1 MRSPVRT
8 QRGLAGVALGL
19 AALLGAGCFPTLEP
33 AFDSP
38 APAKR
43 LDAIVDAAARDDRS
57 TVPPLIDMLDSD
69 DPAERMLAIRALER
83 ISGGQTFGYRYAD
96 PEWQRRES
104 INRWVKWAE
113 SDSAGTPQGSD
124 DPGDPGRSPPGTE
137 SAASSA
143 QTPMTH
149 DDDRQNR
156 VIAGAD
162 SEEYIR

>member
-8 QRGLAGVALGL
+8 QRPLACIALGL
-19 AALLGAGCFPTLEP
+19 VALMGAGCFPTLEP

-96 PEWQRRES
+96 PEWRRRES

-113 SDSAGTPQGSD
+113 SDTAGSPTGPETQS
-124 DPGDPGRSPPGTE
+124 DPGRSPPGTE

-143 QTPMTH
+143 QMPAIH
-149 DDDRQNR
+149 GDNSPRG
-156 VIAGAD
+156 VIAEAD
-162 SEEYIR
+162 SEE